1 MENTLILKDQII
13 CDYNKKYKYK
23 IQHGDII
30 LHRSNNGDLLFSRC
44 IGLEN
49 DVISIVD
56 DIVYLNNTPLLET
69 YKNLDENNYN
79 DQIKYDFEEIKIE
92 KGKIFV
98 LGDNRYNSRDS
109 RFIGQLPK
117 ENVLGKVLY
126 IYNTDNINR
135 IGKKL

>member
-1 MENTLILKDQII
+1 MANTLILRDQII
-13 CDYNKKYKYK
+13 CDYNKNYKYK

-30 LHRSNNGDLLFSRC
+30 LYRNNNGDLLFFRC

-56 DIVYLNNTPLLET
+56 DIVYLNNSPLLET
-69 YKNLDENNYN
+69 YKNLDGNSYN
-79 DQIKYDFEEIKIE
+79 DQKKYDFGEIKIE
-92 KGKIFV
+92 KDKIFV
-98 LGDNRYNSRDS
+98 LGDNRYNSKDS

-135 IGKKL
+135 IGEKL